1 MGSVEQETQVQLEVA
16 NRAFDVRQ
24 RQPTHQVKDTCLLL
38 VVHQLTSCLLDCRL
52 FSLGA
57 SSVRSA
63 RVYVRARE
71 RVAAPGCRHYSWE
84 RSLSVASLAFA
95 GVISTLACRYR
106 GSGPG
111 VLRRWTL

>member
-71 RVAAPGCRHYSWE
+71 SRRPWVPPLFVGAVALGC
-84 RSLSVASLAFA
+84 VA
-95 GVISTLACRYR
+95 GVCRR
-106 GSGPG
+106 DLDPR
-111 VLRRWTL
+111 L